1 MNVRRLTR
9 SPRRRERAAY
19 YPVSSRRDRTSPPAP
34 RGCRRASSAARRAV
48 RVHIERIER
57 MARGHEQAVASGTA
71 EAEICAAFGQRDEG
85 DRLAGGIENLDPVL
99 LGVAHAPAA
108 PEIAVDIAAEA
119 VGRAT
124 RFGSDEGATICE
136 LVVVDV

>member
-1 MNVRRLTR
+1 
-9 SPRRRERAAY
+9 
-19 YPVSSRRDRTSPPAP
+19 
-34 RGCRRASSAARRAV
+34 
-48 RVHIERIER
+48 
-57 MARGHEQAVASGTA
+57 MARGHEQTVASGAA
-71 EAEICAAFGQRDEG
+71 EAEVGAAFGQRDEG

-124 RFGSDEGATICE
+124 RFGGDEGATTDGGAVNPIAASGLTTVAFGE
-136 LVVVDV
+136 